1 MAEVNY
7 NFYAPIINNG
17 TLNGDIYNPTYNC
30 NGEVPEENFDANDM
44 FNGNM
49 GGIGD
54 RSQFWIFLV
63 AACAR
68 GAQFDNIPKFVD
80 KAFEKFNIGLDKE
93 DCKKSTQDIL
103 KSQPWQAI
111 KSNTDMIKFISE
123 LRCQPNKKAEDLSI
137 ANNIFI
143 ALKDFDWG

>member
-1 MAEVNY
+1 MANVTNNY
-7 NFYAPIINNG
+7 YAPIINNG
-17 TLNGDIYNPTYNC
+17 TINGDIYNPTYSC
-30 NGEVPEENFDANDM
+30 NGEVPEENFEVDDM
-44 FNGNM
+44 FDCKM

-54 RSQFWIFLV
+54 RSQFWILLV

-80 KAFEKFNIGLDKE
+80 NAFEKFNIGLNME
-93 DCKKSTQDIL
+93 ECKASTQDIL
-103 KSQPWQAI
+103 KGKPWQAI
-111 KSNTDMIKFISE
+111 RSNTDMIKFISE
-123 LRCQPNKKAEDLSI
+123 LRSQPNKKAEDLHV